1 MDMKKFMGDESE
13 LPLDRIIEGGGFV
26 GIFPTIACIGDSLA
40 SGEFQVNYEDGRKL
54 FYDMY
59 EYSWGAHI
67 ERITG
72 SKVHVFAKGGMTA
85 RDYVQSFANSK
96 GYWKSELAANA
107 YIIGLGVNDIINRG
121 HEIGSRD
128 DVCLEDYRKNGDT
141 FYGNYC
147 AIIQRYKAIQPD
159 AKFFLITIPRGS
171 DRGDER
177 AKKTEAA
184 AKAIRDIA
192 DMFEGVYVID
202 LCKYGPDYNADFRR
216 DFFLNGHMNPMGY
229 LFSARLIISYIDYI
243 IRHNMEDFQ
252 WVGLMGVDR

>member
-13 LPLDRIIEGGGFV
+13 LPLDRMIEGSGFV

-40 SGEFQVNYEDGRKL
+40 SGEFQVDHADGTKSFL
-54 FYDMY
+54 DMY

-72 SKVHVFAKGGMTA
+72 SKVHVFARGGMTV
-85 RDYVQSFANSK
+85 RDYVKNFANSK

-107 YIIGLGVNDIINRG
+107 YVIGLGVNDIINQG
-121 HEIGSRD
+121 HELGSRED
-128 DVCLEDYRKNGDT
+128 IDLEDYRNNADT
-141 FYGNYC
+141 FYGNY
-147 AIIQRYKAIQPD
+147 AYIIQRYKSIQPD

-171 DRGDER
+171 DRGEAR
-177 AKKTEAA
+177 AAKTELQAE
-184 AKAIRDIA
+184 AIRDIA
-192 DMFEGVYVID
+192 SMFEGVYVID

-229 LFSARLIISYIDYI
+229 LLSARLIISYMDYI
-243 IRHNMEDFQ
+243 IRHNMEDFK